1 MVTLI
6 AVLLAA
12 AISSCADSGDTPGGC
27 HLPSKS
33 HEVGSDSQ
41 STMQSEDPLS
51 HPIEACGAGSRGG
64 DRAHC
69 PCSR

>member
-51 HPIEACGAGSRGG
+51 HPIEA
-64 DRAHC
+64 
-69 PCSR
+69 